1 VAIEV
6 VSVVSMAGF
15 CAGSALV
22 APRALTALCE
32 AGFLPRDLAWRSA
45 TGEPRPAILA
55 VGAAAAAL
63 AMGQGYTSLVNVAD
77 VAVFAQYVPTCLAV
91 VVLRHTARDVPRPVR
106 LPLGPVIPLVAAVAS
121 VVLLW
126 AAKPAASEWTQS
138 GLLLLLGGVLWA
150 ATLWWRARHR

>member
-1 VAIEV
+1 SAGAAAIEV
-6 VSVVSMAGF
+6 ASVVSMAGF

-22 APRALTALCE
+22 APRALTALSE
-32 AGFLPRDLAWRSA
+32 AGYLPPVLAWRSK

-55 VGAAAAAL
+55 IGAAAAVL
-63 AMGQGYTSLVNVAD
+63 AVGEGYPSLVHVAD

-91 VVLRHTARDVPRPVR
+91 VVLRRNARDAPRPVR
-106 LPLGPVIPLVAAVAS
+106 LPLGPAIPLVAAAAS

-138 GLLLLLGGVLWA
+138 GLLLLLGGALWA
-150 ATLWWRARHR
+150 GRSGW